1 MNQPVETRAKLP
13 TEEVVCITAE
23 YRRGGFAR
31 RAPAVVVYHDPHVL
45 CPWPGCNERIAGI
58 VFQLDRMGDAAT
70 RDRLLAAWWQGP
82 GLVGKCPGC
91 GRPVLFGLE
100 EKQIVIDPTEH
111 EAACLPEDWF
121 ERAQIVPKPQR

>member
-1 MNQPVETRAKLP
+1 VNQPAEIPRRP
-13 TEEVVCITAE
+13 GSEEIAEVTAE

-45 CPWPGCNERIAGI
+45 CPWPGCTQRIAGI

-70 RDRLLAAWWQGP
+70 CDRLLAAWWQGP
-82 GLVGKCPGC
+82 GLVGNCPGC

-100 EKQIVIDPTEH
+100 EKQIVIDPIKSV
-111 EAACLPEDWF
+111 AASLPEDWCQ
-121 ERAQIVPKPQR
+121 RAQIVPKPQI